1 MMNAIALDV
10 NHGFVFRF
18 SESYSL
24 ASGDKYSLP
33 TLAIAKNDKVFWQA
47 LANFV

>member
-1 MMNAIALDV
+1 MMNPMTLDMY
-10 NHGFVFRF
+10 HGIVF
-18 SESYSL
+18 SLGKSYPL
-24 ASGDKYSLP
+24 ACRNKYSLP